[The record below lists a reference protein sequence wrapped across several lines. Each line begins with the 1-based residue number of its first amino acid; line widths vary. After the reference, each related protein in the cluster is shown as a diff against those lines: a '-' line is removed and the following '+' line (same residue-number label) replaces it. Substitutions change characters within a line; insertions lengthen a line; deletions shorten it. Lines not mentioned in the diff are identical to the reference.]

1 MREVN
6 VTFLLEVLSLKKIN
20 RIICSLLAL
29 TCILTAFCPM
39 AFASANDNK
48 TTDND
53 IIVEVMLPDY
63 DEEEIANTEL
73 DDGTLI
79 GDYNYTITY
88 TPKLTRD
95 PIYWSAYF
103 DQAMWITR
111 DGKVSLSLKPKS
123 NVRNSK
129 SVKDQAW
136 TIISGTYTGFGNHA
150 NWPKE
155 SQKVKTFKWQYD
167 CHYYFANGKDTWNIE
182 PWRSASTYAA
192 VVVKKCN
199 P

>member
-1 MREVN
+1 M
-6 VTFLLEVLSLKKIN
+6 KKYI
-20 RIICSLLAL
+20 RKLTCLMLAL
-29 TCILTAFCPM
+29 ICILTAICPIV
-39 AFASANDNK
+39 FASE

-63 DEEEIANTEL
+63 DEDEIANTKL

-79 GDYNYTITY
+79 GDYNYTIKY

-95 PIYWSAYF
+95 PIYWSSYF

-111 DGKVSLSLKPKS
+111 DGKISLSLKPKS
-123 NVRNSK
+123 NVRDSK

-136 TIISGTYTGFGNHA
+136 NIISGTYTGFGGHA

-155 SQKVKTFKWQYD
+155 SKNVKTFKWQYD
-167 CHYYFANGKDTWNIE
+167 CHYYFANDKDAWNLE
-182 PWRSASTYAA
+182 PWRSASSYAA
-192 VVVKKCN
+192 VVAKKCN